1 MELNLKKQSY
11 IRIGDKFLYTDIVKA
26 GDDYIRVGTQPQISK
41 LLKKHNINPEYIVL
55 LPPIITQ
62 AGDNYTG
69 EEFVL
74 WNKLRNND
82 LQPNTYIGYKKYV
95 KYLHR
100 RLEYTINQTFN
111 KDRTKI
117 IRKNRLKKIF
127 SPVYLKP
134 DSMYKLNNKVNIDC
148 SISNVKIFYDNKLI
162 YDWQQNN
169 PSLDINKKIAALL
182 KPYKKEK
189 QPIKDALTII
199 PLGSGNGFNAN
210 TSNFIIQYANR
221 TIWVDVM
228 AEPFLALKKIK
239 FHWDDITDYFI
250 SHVHE
255 DHIEGL
261 SAVLKRASIKNKQIN
276 LVTTKKI
283 LIQLKKIYSFLFPD
297 FLSLVN
303 HINIIPNST
312 LPYYHGYLT
321 VRKTWH
327 PLKCGALALKVRHN
341 NNVFALSGDTYYSEE
356 LEKRFPENISF
367 DSSWYN
373 DCRLIFHEVEF
384 FNKNTNHTFYTEIKK
399 LSKRLNRKILGYHN
413 SSEKSLLPMVREY
426 KKYIIKNN
434 KIFVK

>member
-1 MELNLKKQSY
+1 MKKLF
-11 IRIGDKFLYTDIVKA
+11 KPVFLQTESV
-26 GDDYIRVGTQPQISK
+26 
-41 LLKKHNINPEYIVL
+41 HNITDRIKVYC
-55 LPPIITQ
+55 
-62 AGDNYTG
+62 G
-69 EEFVL
+69 
-74 WNKLRNND
+74 
-82 LQPNTYIGYKKYV
+82 
-95 KYLHR
+95 
-100 RLEYTINQTFN
+100 IN
-111 KDRTKI
+111 
-117 IRKNRLKKIF
+117 
-127 SPVYLKP
+127 
-134 DSMYKLNNKVNIDC
+134 
-148 SISNVKIFYDNKLI
+148 NVKIFYDNELI
-162 YDWQQNN
+162 YDWRSAN
-169 PSLDINKKIAALL
+169 PSLNINKKISSLL
-182 KPYKKEK
+182 KHFKKDNR
-189 QPIKDALTII
+189 IVKDALTII
-199 PLGSGNGFNAN
+199 PLGTGNGFCSN
-210 TSNFIIQYANR
+210 TSNFIIQYSNR
-221 TIWVDVM
+221 NIWVDVM

-239 FHWDDITDYFI
+239 FHWDNITDYFI
-250 SHVHE
+250 SHIHE

-261 SAVLKRASIKNKQIN
+261 SAVLKRASINNTQIN
-276 LVTTKKI
+276 LITTKKI
-283 LIQLKKIYSFLFPD
+283 LIRLKKIYSFLFPD

-327 PLKCGALALKVRHN
+327 PLKCGALALKVRHK

-399 LSKRLNRKILGYHN
+399 LSQKLNRKILEYHN